1 MADVLAQ
8 ENINIDEFVNK
19 SRNNLASN
27 IIDSDDDIT
36 PQVLDKLM
44 KIKGVTNA
52 RLCY

>member
-1 MADVLAQ
+1 MLAQ
-8 ENINIDEFVNK
+8 ENVNIVEFVNK

-27 IIDSDDDIT
+27 IIDSDDEIA
-36 PQVLDKLM
+36 PHILDRLM